1 MCFTHE
7 DAPSSPP
14 PPNSHFN
21 LRPRTARGPVTRPR
35 RDSSRPRGPHPGHG
49 HTSLPR
55 PLGQA
60 GGAEPTSTQHALPP
74 ERQGGDA
81 RPEPVSGS
89 APALPAE
96 VPSCSFWLVGQ
107 ACFLRGS
114 LCAPRLRAR
123 IPPRPRDRP
132 APGPS
137 ELGVWLPCLR
147 AAGDPRGQHL
157 GAVGLDQVTRWPR
170 KPTSRLC
177 SATGMLSPQAFSAV
191 LMESEKW
198 GWKFGKSTVIF
209 LKCLLK
215 SSEV

>member
-1 MCFTHE
+1 MGQLSAEGPTPWTRPHL
-7 DAPSSPP
+7 PP
-14 PPNSHFN
+14 TPPGAGWGAGRQAHNTPFPLRGKAGMRAQN
-21 LRPRTARGPVTRPR
+21 QFLGRRQLCRPRCRPV
-35 RDSSRPRGPHPGHG
+35 
-49 HTSLPR
+49 L
-55 PLGQA
+55 
-60 GGAEPTSTQHALPP
+60 
-74 ERQGGDA
+74 
-81 RPEPVSGS
+81 SGS
-89 APALPAE
+89 WA
-96 VPSCSFWLVGQ
+96 Q

-114 LCAPRLRAR
+114 LCAPCLRAR

-170 KPTSRLC
+170 KPTSRLS
-177 SATGMLSPQAFSAV
+177 SATRMLSPQAFSAV

>member
-21 LRPRTARGPVTRPR
+21 LRPRSARGPVTRPR
-35 RDSSRPRGPHPGHG
+35 WDSSRPRGPHPGHG

-60 GGAEPTSTQHALPP
+60 HNTPFPLRGKAGMRAQNQFLGR
-74 ERQGGDA
+74 RQLC
-81 RPEPVSGS
+81 RPRCRPVLSGS
-89 APALPAE
+89 WA
-96 VPSCSFWLVGQ
+96 Q